1 MKIANLTIAAAV
13 AFGVMLASASAE
25 LLDGSSWS
33 VQVKPTRQTAAKGV
47 ERFEDVLTF
56 SRGRLTSRE
65 LKRSGIGAVDYSA
78 KGSKDFLNWE
88 TAPVLRERNKAEWG
102 GVIKEENIKGT
113 LKWVTRDG
121 RVLYYYLN
129 GEKR

>member
-1 MKIANLTIAAAV
+1 MRTGLSLQV
-13 AFGVMLASASAE
+13 LAFGLLMTAHASAG
-25 LLDGSSWS
+25 LLDGTAWK
-33 VQVKPTRQTAAKGV
+33 VQAVPTRQTAEKSAKP
-47 ERFEDVLTF
+47 FEDVLTF

-78 KGSKDFLNWE
+78 TGTKDFLNWE
-88 TAPVLRERNKAEWG
+88 TAPVLRARNKAQWD

-129 GEKR
+129 GKKR

>member
-1 MKIANLTIAAAV
+1 MQTNLSSRILAALL
-13 AFGVMLASASAE
+13 FMTASASAG
-25 LLDGSSWS
+25 LLDGTAWE
-33 VQVKPTRQTAAKGV
+33 VQVTPTRQTAAKGAKP
-47 ERFEDVLTF
+47 FEDVLTF

-78 KGSKDFLNWE
+78 KGTKDFLNWE

>member
-1 MKIANLTIAAAV
+1 MQTNLSSRILAALL
-13 AFGVMLASASAE
+13 FMPASASAG
-25 LLDGSSWS
+25 LLDGTAWE
-33 VQVKPTRQTAAKGV
+33 VQVKPTRQTAAKGAKP
-47 ERFEDVLTF
+47 FEDVLTF